1 MFTFRLNL
9 KTKKIYDDMLKLYNE
24 HFNTKFT
31 IASILP
37 YAVEHFLNHGNT
49 NYLKHYNLIKNYY
62 DQEFML
68 EKELYIQIK
77 KLQNNDITLQDI
89 LNFALNLYII
99 PFKAKFIKET
109 INLNRMLLIL
119 NHLANK

>member
-49 NYLKHYNLIKNYY
+49 NYLKHYNLIKKIIMTRN
-62 DQEFML
+62 L
-68 EKELYIQIK
+68 CWRK
-77 KLQNNDITLQDI
+77 
-89 LNFALNLYII
+89 NFIY
-99 PFKAKFIKET
+99 
-109 INLNRMLLIL
+109 R
-119 NHLANK
+119 